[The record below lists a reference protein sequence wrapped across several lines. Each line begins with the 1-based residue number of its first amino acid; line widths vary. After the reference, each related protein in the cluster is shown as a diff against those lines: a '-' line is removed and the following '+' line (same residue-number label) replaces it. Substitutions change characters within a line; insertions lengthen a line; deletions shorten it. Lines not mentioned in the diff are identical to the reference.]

1 MKSSLYKTD
10 RSHSEVGDTLRYFN
24 SVSTSKSWCGDIAG
38 FGDGHDLCCSGGA
51 GGGGA
56 GGGSEH
62 YLGGGGGEDDSLV
75 ALSLSEDASSLG
87 NDNLGYGRISGGGG
101 GDGGR
106 DKGRS
111 GSAQVLSV
119 SNPAGA
125 AKFNS
130 VVGCFQVDRM

>member
-1 MKSSLYKTD
+1 MRSTYKTD

-24 SVSTSKSWCGDIAG
+24 SVSTSKSWCGDVGG
-38 FGDGHDLCCSGGA
+38 FGDGHELCCSGGA
-51 GGGGA
+51 GGA

-62 YLGGGGGEDDSLV
+62 YLGGGGGEDGSLV

-87 NDNLGYGRISGGGG
+87 NDNLGYGRISGAGGG

-125 AKFNS
+125 ARFNS
-130 VVGCFQVDRM
+130 VVGCYQVDRM